1 MGYQRPYAYESLV
14 ELIFSDG
21 ILLEGIDHSK
31 IAEELRNSID
41 PGDIIS
47 LQLDPDSVMQNI
59 ETKTWWMTRKGSSLI

>member
-41 PGDIIS
+41 TGEFFS
-47 LQLDPDSVMQNI
+47 LQFDPDSVMQNI
-59 ETKTWWMTRKGSSLI
+59 ETKTWWLTR

>member
-21 ILLEGIDHSK
+21 ILPEGIDHSK

-41 PGDIIS
+41 TGEFFS
-47 LQLDPDSVMQNI
+47 LQFDPDSVMQNI
-59 ETKTWWMTRKGSSLI
+59 ETKTWWLTR

>member
-21 ILLEGIDHSK
+21 ILLEGIDHSE

-41 PGDIIS
+41 TGEFFS
-47 LQLDPDSVMQNI
+47 LQFDPDSVMQNI
-59 ETKTWWMTRKGSSLI
+59 ETKTWWLTR